1 MDRVLDKMLD
11 MIQEISMYKTAYNKL
26 LQENIQI
33 KKELD
38 EVRTVKNK
46 LQEKLLIHDLINLE
60 TKI

>member
-26 LQENIQI
+26 LQENTQL

-38 EVRTVKNK
+38 EVRTEKNK